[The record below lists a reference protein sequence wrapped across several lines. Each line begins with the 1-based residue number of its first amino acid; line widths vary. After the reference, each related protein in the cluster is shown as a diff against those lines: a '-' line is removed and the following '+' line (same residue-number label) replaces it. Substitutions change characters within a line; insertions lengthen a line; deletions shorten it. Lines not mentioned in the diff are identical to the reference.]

1 MKVLVLNSGAK
12 DTVIAWWLSRSR
24 LIEELYTAPGNPGTE
39 SYAVNLPDVD
49 IENGEQVLKACRKYG
64 ITHVFIGTETPLLAG
79 VADCLNANGIFTL
92 GAPLHA
98 LKLDTDKKFAREFAQ
113 RCGFN
118 IPAYR
123 VFYNV
128 EDLKAFLEGEGKG
141 GFFTL
146 KPNGAA
152 SSRTM
157 INSSDPGELVSF
169 ATEFLKK
176 DSVILEDHID
186 GTPVTITLLLD
197 KNGAKML
204 PLCSEYS
211 KPEHGEINFVTGGM
225 GAVCP
230 VPLADETRHAIWD
243 HMIVPLVNRMKEEG
257 LIYTG
262 VLTIAA
268 VLNGLTLYFVDFHLR
283 LNDPAAQSILPLVKT
298 EPVDIIRAMESNSIS
313 SLELEIA
320 KESTVSVVIASEGY
334 PFKPRKG
341 LRVKCSVPQYLD
353 NNFNTVPR
361 IFLGAVKKDVNGNLI
376 TSGGR
381 VATVVGM
388 GSNITKA
395 NEAAYS
401 AADSVSFKGS
411 WYRNDIGDKFFI
423 SVDEYYDG
431 E

>member
-12 DTVIAWWLSRSR
+12 DTVIAWWLSKSK
-24 LIEELYTAPGNPGTE
+24 LIEELFIAPGNPGTE
-39 SYAVNLPDVD
+39 DYAINLPDVD
-49 IENGEQVLKACRKYG
+49 IENGEQVLGACRKNG

-113 RCGFN
+113 RCGFTMPRYWSFDN
-118 IPAYR
+118 L
-123 VFYNV
+123 
-128 EDLKAFLEGEGKG
+128 EDFRAFLDGEGKG

-152 SSRTM
+152 ASRTL
-157 INSSDPGELVSF
+157 INSSDPEVLVSF
-169 ATEFLKK
+169 AKEFLKK
-176 DSVILEDHID
+176 DSIILEEHID

-197 KNGAKML
+197 HNGARML

-211 KPEHGEINFVTGGM
+211 KPEHDEINFVTGGM

-230 VPLADETRHAIWD
+230 VPLADETRNAIWD
-243 HMIVPLVNRMKEEG
+243 RMIVPLVNRLREEN
-257 LIYTG
+257 LSYTG
-262 VLTIAA
+262 IMTISTVLK
-268 VLNGLTLYFVDFHLR
+268 GLTLYFVDFHIR
-283 LNDPAAQSILPLVKT
+283 FNDPAAQSILPLVIT
-298 EPVDIIRAMESNSIS
+298 DPVDIIRAMESNSLS
-313 SLELEIA
+313 SLNLEISR
-320 KESTVSVVIASEGY
+320 ESTVSVVIASEGY
-334 PFKPRKG
+334 PFKPRRG
-341 LRVKCSVPQYLD
+341 LRVKCSVPQYMDSL
-353 NNFNTVPR
+353 FNSLPR
-361 IFLGAVKKDVNGNLI
+361 IFLGAVRKDVKGNII

-388 GSNITKA
+388 GKNITSA

-401 AADSVSFKGS
+401 AADSISFKGS
-411 WYRNDIGDKFFI
+411 WYRADIGDKFFI
-423 SVDEYYDG
+423 SVNEYYDG